1 MNQQDFWDAAYLRAL
16 SALMADAAND
26 GETADRMASLAADMA
41 DKSLVARQQSIAA
54 RSPEPE
60 PAKPAGVKRGAST
73 RQPCPGG
80 GEKRSPDAGYLKCNG
95 CGRVVGTSRGRGGWY
110 AAEHKLPAEVGT

>member
-1 MNQQDFWDAAYLRAL
+1 MSEQDFCDAVYLRAL
-16 SALMADAAND
+16 SVYMADTTRTASAMVGLAAN
-26 GETADRMASLAADMA
+26 MAEESLM
-41 DKSLVARQQSIAA
+41 VRRERIAA
-54 RSPEPE
+54 RSPKPE
-60 PAKPAGVKRGAST
+60 PAKVKRGAST

-110 AAEHKLPAEVGT
+110 AAEHKLPAEAGT